1 MEHSTTLHHSNSTL
15 ILFNGRS
22 YALKSLSVIQD
33 SNHPGNFNHNITV
46 YKHETACRDL
56 PHAVNIIQRNQR
68 GNMGPTYAL
77 AGSNV
82 TFKICGYTNQSKP
95 TERLEL
101 ALQYGLESLPWYHDY
116 STLRH
121 DYLKFIYVIPGS
133 NGEWKCKK
141 VTFSLTRDGYY
152 TTIFLMEPKSAVFNY
167 SLRYFYRYFD
177 ISNVGQAE
185 SHSLYEDTE
194 SVTFVDNPHK
204 YCYVATIHGRPGATA
219 QFVHIGITYE
229 YYTLRFFA
237 DNYNTMITFPLIL
250 ATATIG
256 ATIIMVLVKLRKLKC
271 VART

>member
-1 MEHSTTLHHSNSTL
+1 MEHSTTLHHSNTTL

-101 ALQYGLESLPWYHDY
+101 ALQESLPWYHDY